1 MDSNHAF
8 LEKIFWGVFLIIL
21 AAGLLLVWIAN
32 VPVIMVV
39 PIVLLGMG
47 GWVIITGAS
56 FYHRAWGIVLAVIGG
71 LWLLRAYMVFPV
83 YIAAA
88 LFLIVVGILV
98 IVGSRI
104 NTV

>member
-21 AAGLLLVWIAN
+21 AAGLLLVWIAD
-32 VPVIMVV
+32 VPAIMVV

-56 FYHRAWGIVLAVIGG
+56 FYDRAWGIVLAVIGG
-71 LWLLRAYMVFPV
+71 LWLLRAYIMFPV

-88 LFLIVVGILV
+88 VFLIVVGILV
-98 IVGSRI
+98 IVGSRM
-104 NTV
+104 